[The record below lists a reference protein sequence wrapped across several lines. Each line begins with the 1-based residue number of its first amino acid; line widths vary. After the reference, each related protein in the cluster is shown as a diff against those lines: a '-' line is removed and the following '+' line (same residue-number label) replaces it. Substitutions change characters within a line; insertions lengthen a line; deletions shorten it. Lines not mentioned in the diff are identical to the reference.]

1 MKKKDAWTMIFSVLL
16 MFAAIGWLRESH
28 IKLEKIEKIRELI
41 IQVKQLKE
49 ENELLKSEFNHDN
62 VKVEKVMMDGHEY
75 IVVMKNG
82 EPSTLKHNLT
92 NCSKCLSTDKEN
104 KK

>member
-1 MKKKDAWTMIFSVLL
+1 MKKKDVWIMVLSVVL
-16 MFAAIGWLRESH
+16 MFAAIGWIKESH
-28 IKLEKIEKIRELI
+28 TKAEKIRELA
-41 IQVKQLKE
+41 IQIKQLKE

-62 VKVEKVMMDGHEY
+62 VNVEKVMMGGHEY

-92 NCSKCLSTDKEN
+92 SCSKCLSTDKEN